1 VSLGSDV
8 ARAHGAR
15 PLSDAVPA
23 VPFRVALHYW
33 TVLGFINFGGPT
45 GQIAM
50 MHRDLVERRR
60 WISEER
66 FLHALNYCVL
76 LPGPEAQQLAIYI
89 GWLLHGTR
97 GGLVAGIGFVLPS
110 VVILLVLSWV
120 YVAFGNVPLVAALFY
135 GLKPAVVAVVLEAL
149 VRIGR
154 RALKTAL
161 LVAIAAASFLGH
173 TALGV
178 PFPLIVAGAALLGF
192 SVGRGRP
199 SLLAVTAADPA
210 RTADVGP
217 APTWRR
223 AAVVLAVGLSLWIA
237 PIVVLAAWRGTTSV
251 WVQEALFF
259 SRAAMVTFGG
269 AYAVLGYIRDVAVE
283 HYGWLTAGQMMDGL
297 GLAETTPGPLI
308 MVTQFVGFLGAWNH
322 PDGMPPLAAGILG
335 GLVTT
340 WVTFVPCFIWIFLG
354 APYIERLRGN
364 RDLSAAL
371 SAVTAAVVGVIL
383 NLGVVFALHTFVP
396 DGGGIDLFAVTVAIA
411 AFVALQRWHLGMPLV
426 IGVCALLG
434 VAWRSVGR

>member
-1 VSLGSDV
+1 V
-8 ARAHGAR
+8 RAVDTRLATA
-15 PLSDAVPA
+15 DAPTHALPA
-23 VPFRVALHYW
+23 VPFATACRYW
-33 TVLGFINFGGPT
+33 TLLGFINFGGPT
-45 GQIAM
+45 GQIAL

-76 LPGPEAQQLAIYI
+76 LPGPEAQQLAIYV

-110 VVILLVLSWV
+110 VVILLVLSWM
-120 YVAFGNVPLVAALFY
+120 YVAYGNVPLVAALFY

-149 VRIGR
+149 VRIGK
-154 RALKTAL
+154 RALKTPL
-161 LVAIAAASFLGH
+161 LVTIAAASFVGH
-173 TALGV
+173 TALGIS
-178 PFPLIVAGAALLGF
+178 FPLIVAGAALLGF
-192 SVGRGRP
+192 AIGRTRP
-199 SLLAVTAADPA
+199 ALLAVAAASDAAPAADL
-210 RTADVGP
+210 GP

-223 AAVVLAVGLSLWIA
+223 AGVVLAVGLTLWVTPIA
-237 PIVVLAAWRGTTSV
+237 LLAAWRGTASV

-269 AYAVLGYIRDVAVE
+269 AYAVLGYVRDVAVE

-322 PDGMPPLAAGILG
+322 PGDMHPLAAGILG

-364 RDLSAAL
+364 RDLAAAL

-383 NLGVVFALHTFVP
+383 NLGVVFAVHTFVP
-396 DGGGIDLFAVTVAIA
+396 AGGGIDVFAVTVTIA
-411 AFVALQRWHLGMPLV
+411 AFAALQRWHLGMPLV
-426 IGVCALLG
+426 IGACALLG
-434 VAWRSVGR
+434 VIWRGF